1 MFGLVGV
8 NGSPLYRVDRFLLLF
23 VNPLVV
29 SKTDTIT
36 PNPHLGVF
44 AALDKRAES
53 SMPLKSKLAAST
65 AKIAYTL
72 PPLAVSIV
80 RFSSTKQADGDSYR
94 RQLAGSQSFCA
105 ARNWEL
111 DLSLHER
118 DVRKHTASA
127 MRGDQIRKGV
137 LGRFIALVK
146 AGKLPKHRQIIL
158 LVEEIDRLTRQVHD
172 QAYDLCLS
180 LMRLGVWICTTM
192 DGEIYTLDRI
202 NSSLETRLKLQLKLD
217 AAREHS
223 EKLSN
228 RLSEVWENRRARILA
243 GEKIV
248 TDATPAFLTVKDGKV
263 VLPPENKQTL
273 IRINR
278 LCREGLGVRRITK
291 LFNTPPRVPTFT
303 GAKSWSQTAI
313 QKYLEMRSTFGEA
326 TFYRVDKESVP
337 GTAIKIPVMTEKDYY
352 PAAISETDFILA
364 EQARQ
369 RRKGV
374 GPIHKEGRFSNLF
387 SGMGK
392 CWCGATLR
400 YSDKGRD
407 RRYLFCGHSTHN
419 RGCDNHRHY
428 DYDGIERE
436 VLALLLLFD
445 VSRFTSQP
453 DDGSD
458 KIEALEAQIRDK
470 DERANWLAE
479 SGEMTRRTRE
489 QMDKLDREIDELQER
504 LDEIRKT
511 VLIAEARGDAHREFA
526 DMVDQMW
533 QADPEDEN
541 RKALRARISQDLRR
555 IIESIRAEGEDLL
568 VWLHR
573 TRQWQ
578 IGFRLAASA
587 PHPRGRHQKIQ
598 YKILSTLWQGVGERQ
613 EKPFTLEYLGA
624 RLGSMERWIDG
635 TALAKFEQ
643 HSAEVMA
650 RVKAAVESMSDAE
663 LATLA
668 QSPDR
673 IAALGEAK

>member
-1 MFGLVGV
+1 
-8 NGSPLYRVDRFLLLF
+8 
-23 VNPLVV
+23 
-29 SKTDTIT
+29 
-36 PNPHLGVF
+36 
-44 AALDKRAES
+44 
-53 SMPLKSKLAAST
+53 
-65 AKIAYTL
+65 
-72 PPLAVSIV
+72 VSIV

-137 LGRFIALVK
+137 LGKFIAVVK
-146 AGKLPKHRQIIL
+146 AGKLPKDRQIVL

-243 GEKIV
+243 GEKLV
-248 TDATPAFLTVKDGKV
+248 TEATPAFLTVKDDKV

-273 IRINR
+273 MRINR

-337 GTAIKIPVMTEKDYY
+337 GTAIKIPVLTEKDYY

-369 RRKGV
+369 RRKGI

-407 RRYLFCGHSTHN
+407 RRYLFCAHSTHN
-419 RGCDNHRHY
+419 RGCGNHRHY

-445 VSRFTSQP
+445 VSRLTSQP
-453 DDGSD
+453 DDRSAE
-458 KIEALEAQIRDK
+458 IEALEAQIRDK

-489 QMDKLDREIDELQER
+489 QMDKLDREIGELRKR
-504 LDEIRKT
+504 LDDIRKT
-511 VLIAEARGDAHREFA
+511 VIVAQARGDAYREFA

-533 QADPEDEN
+533 QADARDES
-541 RKALRARISQDLRR
+541 RKALRARISQELRR
-555 IIESIRAEGEDLL
+555 VIDRIQAEGEDLI
-568 VWLHR
+568 VWLHA
-573 TRQWQ
+573 TPQWQ
-578 IGFRLAASA
+578 IGFRLAASR
-587 PHPRGRHQKIQ
+587 PHRRGRQSKIEHQV
-598 YKILSTLWQGVGERQ
+598 SGMLWQGVGERQ
-613 EKPFTLEYLGA
+613 EQPFTLDNLGTQ
-624 RLGSMERWIDG
+624 LGTMERFIDG
-635 TALAKFEQ
+635 TALARFEEQ
-643 HSAEVMA
+643 MATLVQESVMPEYRKISTRLAEA
-650 RVKAAVESMSDAE
+650 IADAE
-663 LATLA
+663 
-668 QSPDR
+668 
-673 IAALGEAK
+673 AALVTASR